1 LHHHED
7 DDEVGAVGMD
17 MVSIE
22 VPCSDTIA
30 GEAVREEEQRWMSG
44 VAVVMLSNVQ
54 SRARD
59 DGGMEGG

>member
-1 LHHHED
+1 
-7 DDEVGAVGMD
+7 MD

>member
-22 VPCSDTIA
+22 VPCGDTIA
-30 GEAVREEEQRWMSG
+30 GEAAREGEQRWMSG
-44 VAVVMLSNVQ
+44 VAAAMLVNVE
-54 SRARD
+54 SRA
-59 DGGMEGG
+59 